1 MCGIIGYLGGR
12 EATPILME
20 SLKRLEYRG
29 YDSAGVA
36 VLELPK
42 PGQVTR
48 TSVTKS
54 EAKVDTLIEKLEAN
68 MPSGR
73 LGIGHTR
80 WATHGKPTYINAHPH
95 TDCHGKIFVVHNGII
110 ENFAEL
116 KAELQA
122 AGHEFPSDTD
132 TEVVPHLIEANYKGD
147 FLAAV
152 RAALKRI
159 KGAYAL
165 AMFSSDDPELLVGA
179 RLNAPLVV
187 GLGDN
192 EYYIASDITA
202 IIPYTKRVLVLG
214 EGEVAAV
221 TPLGAEV
228 STLDGV
234 TVKPKIVHVDWD
246 VAQAQKGGFPHFM
259 LKEIHEAPEAVANAA
274 RGRLS
279 DDGVVSFREFD
290 IPDERLR
297 NIKDVL
303 LLGMGTSLH
312 AAMVGEYV
320 IEDWSGVPA
329 RAEDASEFRYR
340 RPTVGASTLDVVITQ
355 SGETADTL
363 VAMQQAKAR
372 GALTVAV
379 TNVIASS
386 AARDADGAIYLHS
399 GPEIGVASTKTL
411 HAHMVSLY
419 LLALR
424 LASVKGRVS
433 LERRQELVDSLRDLP
448 EQIRGILARDQEIQD
463 LATKYSTYRNFMY
476 AGRGL
481 GYPVAL
487 EGALKLKEIS
497 YIHAEGTTGGE
508 LKHGPI
514 ALLDEQFPV
523 VAICT
528 ASPTKDKMVSNV
540 HEIVARNAPVLALVT
555 EGDKSLDGVATDIF
569 RMPAVEEAAS
579 AVLNIVMLQL
589 FAYHVAVKLG
599 QDVDQPRN
607 LAKSVTVE

>member
-42 PGQVTR
+42 NGAATR

-54 EAKVDTLIEKLEAN
+54 EAKVDTLIEKLQAN

-165 AMFSSDDPELLVGA
+165 AMFSSDDPDLLVGA

-246 VAQAQKGGFPHFM
+246 VAQAQKGGFTHFM

-290 IPDERLR
+290 IPDEKLR
-297 NIKDVL
+297 DVKDVL

-312 AAMVGEYV
+312 AAMIGEYV
-320 IEDWSGVPA
+320 IEDWAGIPA

-340 RPTVGASTLDVVITQ
+340 RPTVGDHTLDVVITQ

-448 EQIRGILARDQEIQD
+448 EHIRGILARDKEIQD
-463 LATKYSTYRNFMY
+463 LATKYSNYRNFMY

-497 YIHAEGTTGGE
+497 YIHAEGTSGGE

-523 VAICT
+523 IAICT
-528 ASPTKDKMVSNV
+528 ASATKDKMVSNV

-555 EGDKSLDGVATDIF
+555 VGDKSLDGVATDIF
-569 RMPAVEEAAS
+569 KMPVVEEAAS
-579 AVLNIVMLQL
+579 AVLNIVMLQI